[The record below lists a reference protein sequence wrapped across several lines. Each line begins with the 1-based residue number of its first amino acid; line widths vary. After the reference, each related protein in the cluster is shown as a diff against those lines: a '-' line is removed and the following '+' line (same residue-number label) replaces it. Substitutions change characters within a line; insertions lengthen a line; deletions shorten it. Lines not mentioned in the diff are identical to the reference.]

1 MRIEKKKV
9 LVVDDEED
17 FLKITKINLEQ
28 TGRYEVAAVS
38 DASAIVSQVKSF
50 RPNIIL
56 LDILMPKTSGVEACK
71 MLNEDAEA
79 KRIPVVVISALD
91 TENDRR
97 AMKELGAVDFIVK
110 PIEKAELISRIE
122 KVLRGRG

>member
-1 MRIEKKKV
+1 MKTEKKKV
-9 LVVDDEED
+9 MVVDDEED

-28 TGRYEVAAVS
+28 TGRFEVAAVS
-38 DASAIVSQVKSF
+38 DATGIMSRVRSF
-50 RPNIIL
+50 RPDIIL
-56 LDILMPKTSGVEACK
+56 LDILMPKTGGVEACK
-71 MLNEDAEA
+71 MLKEDAEA
-79 KRIPVVVISALD
+79 KHIPVVVISALD
-91 TENDRR
+91 TENDKR